1 MTEQEIQQMIEQSM
15 NCQSVEVAG
24 DGYHFEAKVVSND
37 FEGKRPVARQQMV
50 YAVLQER
57 IASGEL
63 HAISLKTLTEEEASQ
78 L

>member
-24 DGYHFEAKVVSND
+24 DGYHFAAKVVSNE

>member
-15 NCQSVEVAG
+15 NCHSVEVAG
-24 DGYHFEAKVVSND
+24 DGYHFEAKVVSNE
-37 FEGKRPVARQQMV
+37 FAGKRPVARQQMV

-63 HAISLKTLTEEEASQ
+63 HAISLKTLTEEEASK

>member
-15 NCQSVEVAG
+15 NCQSVEVVG
-24 DGYHFEAKVVSND
+24 DGYHFEAKVISND
-37 FEGKRPVARQQMV
+37 FAGKRPVARQQMV

>member
-24 DGYHFEAKVVSND
+24 DGYHFEAKVVSNE

-63 HAISLKTLTEEEASQ
+63 HAISLKTLTAEEASQ

>member
-24 DGYHFEAKVVSND
+24 DGYHFEAKVVSNE
-37 FEGKRPVARQQMV
+37 FAGKRPVARQQMV

>member
-37 FEGKRPVARQQMV
+37 FAGKRPVARQQMV

>member
-24 DGYHFEAKVVSND
+24 DGYHFEAKVVSSE
-37 FEGKRPVARQQMV
+37 FAGKRPVARQQMV

>member
-24 DGYHFEAKVVSND
+24 DGYHFEAKVVSD
-37 FEGKRPVARQQMV
+37 EFAGKRPVARQQMV
-50 YAVLQER
+50 YAVLQEK

-63 HAISLKTLTEEEASQ
+63 HAITLKTLTEEEASQ

>member
-24 DGYHFEAKVVSND
+24 DGYHFEAKVVSNE

>member
-24 DGYHFEAKVVSND
+24 DGYHFEARVVSD
-37 FEGKRPVARQQMV
+37 EFAGKRPVARQQLV

-63 HAISLKTLTEEEASQ
+63 HAISLKTLTSEEAAQ